1 MKFEK
6 KTFKNGLRAVV
17 APMIDTQAMTLLVLF
32 GTGSKYEIKKLNGI
46 SHFLEH
52 LFFKGTKHRPKA
64 GQVNLELDRLGAE
77 SNAFTSKEYTGY
89 YVKAAAKHFEVALDI
104 VSDILLEPLFK
115 AQEIEKERGVILQ
128 ELSMY
133 EDNPQRQA
141 YEIFEDLLYGD
152 QPAGWMTGG
161 YPETVKNINRDDIIH
176 YKNSHYLS
184 SNAVVAVAGNVDQA
198 NVFKKI
204 GKVFSKMPQGKKI
217 EKLKV
222 TEAQARPQVKLK
234 KKDVDQ
240 THIRLGVRSYDMYD
254 ERRYPLTVLNTII
267 GGNWSSRLFTELR
280 EKLGLAYYVRS
291 SIEQYTDTGYLI
303 AAAGIPHGTLGKVSE
318 KIVQILSGARKKGVS
333 PQEIKFAKE
342 YIRGSMGLAFE
353 SSDEVAMYL
362 ASQELFYKKILTPEE
377 VLLKI
382 EKVGRSDISSVAKDI
397 FSPGKINLAA
407 ITPDDNIKPFEKIL
421 AKI

>member
-1 MKFEK
+1 MK
-6 KTFKNGLRAVV
+6 
-17 APMIDTQAMTLLVLF
+17 DTQAMTLLVLF
-32 GTGSKYEIKKLNGI
+32 GTGSKYEIKKLNGV

-64 GQVNLELDRLGAE
+64 GQINLELDRLGAE

-89 YVKAAAKHFEVALDI
+89 YVKAAAKHFDVALDI

-115 AQEIEKERGVILQ
+115 ADEIEKERGVILQ

-161 YPETVKNINRDDIIH
+161 YPDTVKNITRGDIVH
-176 YKNSHYLS
+176 YKAGHYLS
-184 SNAVVAVAGNVDQA
+184 SNAVVAVTGNIDQA
-198 NVFKKI
+198 RVFKKI
-204 GKVFSKMPQGKKI
+204 EKVFSKMPQGEKL

-222 TEAQARPQVKLK
+222 VESQARPQVKLK

-240 THIRLGVRSYDMYD
+240 THIRLGVRSYNMYD

-291 SIEQYTDTGYLI
+291 AVEQYTDTGYLI
-303 AAAGIPHGTLGKVSE
+303 ASAGIPHGTLPKVSE
-318 KIVQILSGARKKGVS
+318 KIVQILSSTRKKGVS
-333 PQEIKFAKE
+333 AEEIKFAKE
-342 YIRGSMGLAFE
+342 YIRGSMDLAFE

-362 ASQELFYKKILTPEE
+362 ASQEIFYKKILTPEE
-377 VLLKI
+377 VLVKI
-382 EKVGRSDISSVAKDI
+382 EKVRRSDIMGIARDI
-397 FSPGKINLAA
+397 FSPAKINLAA
-407 ITPDDNIKPFEKIL
+407 ITPDDNSKPFEKIL